1 MHVPKPWS
9 CHEEHWKV
17 GDTQTGRGRAH
28 VLAVLAALAT
38 VLALQAALPGH
49 DAPRQATMSGH
60 MGNLGADYETQQAG
74 AQRLGQALER
84 GEAVVVLGSSELTSA
99 DLRFIP
105 YKFLSDELAMP
116 VLAYGHAY
124 FQSLGMY
131 FLLASLEEKLSPQS
145 RLVIMVSPGW
155 FDSRGLNREAFKEHV
170 LPLLPRL
177 LGHDEAR
184 HALLQWWNRRGN
196 AEVARAALA
205 ELGFKLRGQAEQT
218 LRLWRQPAMAGA
230 EQAAPIPWRRP
241 TADWTRLRTEAA
253 AQETAFMASNP
264 YGVRQDYLNK
274 YLGNLTPDRLLAFSD
289 NFEPA
294 TELAD
299 LERLMALLARHQA
312 KVLFVLQPFNP
323 LVYRDLD
330 RFEATRLRIS
340 VLCKQY
346 ALACM
351 DMYGVQPYALGTLR
365 DSQHLGELGWLDV
378 SRKIVEVVGE

>member
-1 MHVPKPWS
+1 MEGGRYANRTRPRPCPGRAGGAGNGIGAAGGPARTRCSATSDDVRPYGQPRRGLRNPAS
-9 CHEEHWKV
+9 R
-17 GDTQTGRGRAH
+17 GPTPGTSARARRDGRGSRLFRA
-28 VLAVLAALAT
+28 A
-38 VLALQAALPGH
+38 
-49 DAPRQATMSGH
+49 
-60 MGNLGADYETQQAG
+60 
-74 AQRLGQALER
+74 
-84 GEAVVVLGSSELTSA
+84 SA

-230 EQAAPIPWRRP
+230 EPAAPIPWRRP

-378 SRKIVEVVGE
+378 SLGLPRLSGQVV